1 MEELEEKLE
10 QEIKDLE
17 QELLQ
22 LEPKTILDRAYEY
35 VSKIQIKDEILG
47 RDLDYEEKNAIIKAD
62 NVLQSCYDSW
72 LDEDSSLSEMYEFS
86 IDETLEN
93 MMEAY
98 KENKLKLRE
107 SR

>member
-1 MEELEEKLE
+1 MEGACVVTGDGGSEHVGVELPS
-10 QEIKDLE
+10 
-17 QELLQ
+17 LLR
-22 LEPKTILDRAYEY
+22 I
-35 VSKIQIKDEILG
+35 
-47 RDLDYEEKNAIIKAD
+47 AD